1 MNTHPPKLIV
11 IHPIYS
17 ASGYRQHL
25 TAIDDSL
32 VVHHHADSRFQLEL
46 RPMVKLTARGASS
59 YAAAIQ
65 QLANDLQTSHRVVI
79 VGRDGFLADLEQL
92 ARQHA
97 TDKEREEIERA
108 AQIIAE
114 RARYQILDS
123 LFEAPIEY
131 KMGRMILAARE
142 RRTKANKNEQS
153 GLNCMFGIP
162 TPRAEQ
168 LWHSLRHQW
177 CSPRDNAAGRV
188 AWEEWCRANRPPMP
202 TAV

>member
-17 ASGYRQHL
+17 AHGYRQHL

-32 VVHHHADSRFQLEL
+32 VVHHHADGRFQLEL

-65 QLANDLQTSHRVVI
+65 QLATDVQTSHRVVI
-79 VGRDGFLADLEQL
+79 VGRDRFLADLEQL

-97 TDKEREEIERA
+97 TDEEREEIERA
-108 AQIIAE
+108 VQIITE
-114 RARYQILDS
+114 RTRYQILDS
-123 LFEAPIEY
+123 LFEAPVEY

-142 RRTKANKNEQS
+142 RRTKADKNEQS

-177 CSPRDNAAGRV
+177 CSPRGNAAGRV

-202 TAV
+202 TAA

>member
-1 MNTHPPKLIV
+1 VNTHPPKLIV

-32 VVHHHADSRFQLEL
+32 VVHHHVDSRFQLEL

-59 YAAAIQ
+59 YAAALQ
-65 QLANDLQTSHRVVI
+65 QLAIDVETSHRVVI

-97 TDKEREEIERA
+97 TDKEREAIERA

-114 RARYQILDS
+114 RGRYQILDS
-123 LFEAPIEY
+123 LFEAPVEY

-142 RRTKANKNEQS
+142 RRTKANKNEPS

-177 CSPRDNAAGRV
+177 CSPRGNAAGRV

-202 TAV
+202 MAV